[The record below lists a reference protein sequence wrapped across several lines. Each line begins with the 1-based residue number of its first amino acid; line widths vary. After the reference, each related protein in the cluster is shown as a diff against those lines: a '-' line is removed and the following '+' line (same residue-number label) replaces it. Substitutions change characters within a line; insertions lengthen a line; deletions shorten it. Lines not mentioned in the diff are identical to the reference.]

1 MTVFMA
7 AKSAVELGKRLRG
20 QRLPDPAELLAIAEA
35 WEATFLDAGLDEE
48 TVNAAAKS
56 LAQSGESITSS
67 AIIKAGKALL
77 PAQTASQSRDTDE
90 QDRRYYRSVLRWAE
104 RTHRCPRMWPDW
116 TEYME
121 NHARKLGI
129 FREWSKPL
137 VSWETAEA
145 FKAWVTPGDF
155 NSDDWEGVNRRFRE
169 KLAESQNKQPKNDG

>member
-20 QRLPDPAELLAIAEA
+20 QRLADPAELLAIAEA
-35 WEATFLDAGLDEE
+35 WEVTFLDAGLDEE

-56 LAQSGESITSS
+56 LAQSGESITAS

-90 QDRRYYRSVLRWAE
+90 RDRRYYRSVLRWAE
-104 RTHRCPRMWPDW
+104 RTHRCPRMWPNW
-116 TEYME
+116 TKYTE
-121 NHARKLGI
+121 NHARKLGVL
-129 FREWSKPL
+129 REWGTPL
-137 VSWETAEA
+137 VDWETANA
-145 FKAWVTPGDF
+145 FKAWVAPWDVD
-155 NSDDWEGVNRRFRE
+155 SDDWEGVNRRFRE

>member
-7 AKSAVELGKRLRG
+7 AKSAVELGKRLRD

-48 TVNAAAKS
+48 SVNAAVKS
-56 LAQSGESITSS
+56 LAQSGEPITAS

-77 PAQTASQSRDTDE
+77 SAQTASQSCDTDE

-104 RTHRCPRMWPDW
+104 RTHRCPRMWPNW
-116 TEYME
+116 TKYME

-129 FREWSKPL
+129 LREWSKPL

-145 FKAWVTPGDF
+145 FKAWVAPWDF
-155 NSDDWEGVNRRFRE
+155 VSDDWEGVNRRFRE

>member
-7 AKSAVELGKRLRG
+7 AKSAVELGKRIRG

-56 LAQSGESITSS
+56 LAQSGESITAS
-67 AIIKAGKALL
+67 AIIKAGKSLL
-77 PAQTASQSRDTDE
+77 PAQTASQSRDADE

-104 RTHRCPRMWPDW
+104 RTHRCPRMWPNW
-116 TEYME
+116 TKYEE

-129 FREWSKPL
+129 LREWSKPL

-145 FKAWVTPGDF
+145 FKAWVAPGDF

>member
-7 AKSAVELGKRLRG
+7 AKSAVELGKRIRG

-56 LAQSGESITSS
+56 LTQSGESITAS

-90 QDRRYYRSVLRWAE
+90 QDRRYYRHVLQWAE
-104 RTHRCPRMWPDW
+104 RTHRCPRMWPNW
-116 TEYME
+116 TKYTE
-121 NHARKLGI
+121 NHARNLGI
-129 FREWSKPL
+129 LREWSKPL

-145 FKAWVTPGDF
+145 FKAWVTPRDF

>member
-7 AKSAVELGKRLRG
+7 AKSAVELRLRG

-56 LAQSGESITSS
+56 LAQSGESITAS

-104 RTHRCPRMWPDW
+104 RTHRCPRMWPNW
-116 TEYME
+116 TKYAED
-121 NHARKLGI
+121 HARKLGI
-129 FREWSKPL
+129 LREWSKPL

-145 FKAWVTPGDF
+145 FKAWVTPRDF

>member
-1 MTVFMA
+1 MSLFIA
-7 AKSAVELGKRLRG
+7 AKSAVEKGKRLRG
-20 QRLPDPAELLAIAEA
+20 QRLYDADEMVAIAEA

-56 LAQSGESITSS
+56 LTQSGESITAS

-104 RTHRCPRMWPDW
+104 RTHRCPRMWPNW
-116 TEYME
+116 TKYTE
-121 NHARKLGI
+121 NHARKLGVL
-129 FREWSKPL
+129 REWSKPL
-137 VSWETAEA
+137 VSWETAET
-145 FKAWVTPGDF
+145 FKAWVAPGDVD
-155 NSDDWEGVNRRFRE
+155 SDDWEGVNRRFRE

>member
-20 QRLPDPAELLAIAEA
+20 QRLPDPAELLAIAES

-48 TVNAAAKS
+48 TVNAVAKS
-56 LAQSGESITSS
+56 LTQSGESITAS

-77 PAQTASQSRDTDE
+77 PAQTVSQSRDTDE
-90 QDRRYYRSVLRWAE
+90 QDRRYYQSVLRWAE
-104 RTHRCPRMWPDW
+104 RTHRCPRMHPDW

-129 FREWSKPL
+129 LREWSKPL

-145 FKAWVTPGDF
+145 FKAWITPWDF

>member
-48 TVNAAAKS
+48 TVNAAVKS
-56 LAQSGESITSS
+56 LAQSGESITAS

-77 PAQTASQSRDTDE
+77 PAQTASQSRDKDE

-104 RTHRCPRMWPDW
+104 RTHRCPRMSPNW
-116 TEYME
+116 TKYTEK
-121 NHARKLGI
+121 HARKLGI
-129 FREWSKPL
+129 LREWSKPL

-145 FKAWVTPGDF
+145 FKAWAAPWDF
-155 NSDDWEGVNRRFRE
+155 KSDDWEEVNRRFRE